1 MYMSVYMYIHVHVHV
16 YVFAA
21 SSNVR
26 AVQGPVSFCPT
37 IVLLLVCAMA
47 AVSGEGQPEGE
58 RLAQSPGSSG
68 RPGEGLNGE
77 DINRNITGGVDGPK
91 GCASGGSIDPVLP
104 EPPQQAIVP
113 HGCAFNQEP
122 ATVSNEE
129 PQMQQHG
136 LRKRGAEEV
145 LKSVD
150 DFCRAELKVLK
161 STKTTDDMQRVASE
175 RLAVL
180 QSFKAKGREL
190 QAKMSDAPAT
200 EQAVQDKDK
209 QWKNHGPANK
219 ERPSEGLSVMSD
231 Q

>member
-1 MYMSVYMYIHVHVHV
+1 
-16 YVFAA
+16 
-21 SSNVR
+21 
-26 AVQGPVSFCPT
+26 VSFCPA

-68 RPGEGLNGE
+68 RPSEGHDGD
-77 DINRNITGGVDGPK
+77 DIHRDITGGVDGPK
-91 GCASGGSIDPVLP
+91 GCAPIDPVLP
-104 EPPQQAIVP
+104 EPPQQAIV
-113 HGCAFNQEP
+113 HHCCAFNQEP
-122 ATVSNEE
+122 AIVSNEE

-161 STKTTDDMQRVASE
+161 STKTTDDMRRVASE

-180 QSFKAKGREL
+180 QSLKAKGREL

-209 QWKNHGPANK
+209 QWKNHGPANE